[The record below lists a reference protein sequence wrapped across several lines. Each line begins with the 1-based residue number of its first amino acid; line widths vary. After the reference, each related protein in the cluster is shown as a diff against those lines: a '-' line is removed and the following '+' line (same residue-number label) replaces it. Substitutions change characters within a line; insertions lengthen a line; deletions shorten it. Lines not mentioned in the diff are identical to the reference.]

1 MSSPERVTTT
11 RVGHLCRVML
21 LAALPL
27 LMASAVQEREG
38 TVKVRY
44 VEGTLHGFLKL
55 RNSSG
60 EAIADG
66 ELLQVPRRGG
76 LDSRMVFRFR
86 DKSYFEERVL
96 FSQRGVFRMES
107 YSLIQRGASFDDDI
121 EVSLDRSGK
130 YDVKSVARDGEKKGW
145 SGTMDLPAD
154 TYNGMVVVLLKN
166 LAAGDTQRVHL
177 VAFTPKPRLVSLE
190 MAPAG
195 TGNVKV
201 GAHGES
207 TVHYTLKVKLGA
219 VIGFLARLTG
229 KKPPDSHA
237 WIVTEGAPG
246 FVRFEGPMY
255 TGPVWRLELATPDL
269 PH

>member
-1 MSSPERVTTT
+1 MAVKRSRLVWMALLPVTLTT
-11 RVGHLCRVML
+11 S
-21 LAALPL
+21 AAR
-27 LMASAVQEREG
+27 EREG
-38 TVKVRY
+38 TVKVRW

-55 RNSSG
+55 RNTSG

-66 ELLQVPRRGG
+66 ELLQVPKRGA

-96 FSQRGVFRMES
+96 FSQKGVFRMES
-107 YSLIQRGASFDDDI
+107 YSLIQRGPSFEDDI
-121 EVSLDRSGK
+121 DVSLDRSGK
-130 YDVKSVARDGEKKGW
+130 YDVKAVTRDGEKKSW
-145 SGTMDLPAD
+145 AGTMDLPAD
-154 TYNGMVVVLLKN
+154 TYNGMIVVLLKN

-190 MAPAG
+190 MAPSG
-195 TGNVKV
+195 TRNVKV
-201 GAHGES
+201 GAHAEGA
-207 TVHYTLKVKLGA
+207 VHYTLKVKLGA

-246 FVRFEGPMY
+246 FVRFEGPLY
-255 TGPVWRLELATPDL
+255 TGPVWRLELATPAL
-269 PH
+269 PQ